1 MIRSSRL
8 FFAGVVLLG
17 ALVAGPAQEAKGPA
31 REVLDLAREAEA
43 GKDVAA
49 RAAAL
54 KKHFGNVRAAMR
66 LFNPRSAGGLG
77 FGPRGVAIEWK
88 LLDLGEAGISAAELK
103 KELAELRRIAGV
115 SLVVAEITR
124 TFAPEK
130 PFLGRGK
137 KEWERD
143 VEAMKAASRELLKAL
158 QAGSPKD
165 VQAAAGRINNA
176 CNNCHDGKK

>member
-1 MIRSSRL
+1 MSRCRRL
-8 FFAGVVLLG
+8 AFAGVVVLAG
-17 ALVAGPAQEAKGPA
+17 LVAGRAQDAKGPA
-31 REVLDLAREAEA
+31 KEVLELAREADA

-54 KKHFGNVRAAMR
+54 KKRFGNVRGAMR

-77 FGPRGVAIEWK
+77 FGARGVAIEHK
-88 LLDLGEAGISAAELK
+88 LLNLEEAGISAEVLK
-103 KELAELRRIAGV
+103 KETAHLRQIAQV
-115 SLVVAEITR
+115 NLVLAEITR
-124 TFAPEK
+124 GFAPEK

-143 VEAMKAASRELLKAL
+143 VDALKTASKELLKAL

>member
-1 MIRSSRL
+1 
-8 FFAGVVLLG
+8 
-17 ALVAGPAQEAKGPA
+17 
-31 REVLDLAREAEA
+31 
-43 GKDVAA
+43 
-49 RAAAL
+49 
-54 KKHFGNVRAAMR
+54 MR
-66 LFNPRSAGGLG
+66 LFNPRSSGGLG

-88 LLDLGEAGISAAELK
+88 LLDLGDAGISAEALK
-103 KELAELRRIAGV
+103 KEAADLRRVAGVNLVLAEV
-115 SLVVAEITR
+115 TR
-124 TFAPEK
+124 GFAPEK

-143 VEAMKAASRELLKAL
+143 VEALKAGSQELLKAL